1 VYSFG
6 AFYWFTSLSDLLA
19 FILAT
24 CLYYPVFFN
33 AQLTTIYEYLEK
45 RFDNKTRLF
54 GSFLFI
60 LYANIILPLII
71 YSPSLALSTGIP
83 HFPHN
88 KSIKITLSQLQGQEF
103 P

>member
-1 VYSFG
+1 MGVPADVYSFG

-24 CLYYPVFFN
+24 CLYYPVFFKT
-33 AQLTTIYEYLEK
+33 QLTTLYEYLER
-45 RFDNKTRLF
+45 RFDNRTRLF

-60 LYANIILPLII
+60 LRANITLPLCI
-71 YSPSLALSTGIP
+71 YSPSLALSAGIP

-88 KSIKITLSQLQGQEF
+88 KSIK
-103 P
+103 